1 MLKHATIFV
10 LLIATGSPV
19 VIAGEPV
26 EAIHD
31 AHIHYN
37 KDVWEHLPPAQAL
50 RMLNNENI
58 KRALVFAT
66 PGEGAELLY
75 RENPEIVVPLLQP
88 YKSWRHRY
96 VWYKDPDLK
105 SYLLEQLQR
114 IPYRGFGEFHV
125 NGQDAK
131 AQAIADMI
139 EIARERKLVLHA
151 HADLEAMQILLNKTS
166 DMVVI
171 WAHGGF
177 DIPLET
183 LQALFDKYPGLHV
196 ELSFR
201 EGMLD
206 YAQQLTPEWK
216 TLLTSYHT
224 RFMVGAD
231 TYLPSRWAELSDLTS
246 ESRHW
251 LQQLPDEVA
260 ADIARNNLDRLF
272 PK

>member
-1 MLKHATIFV
+1 MKQAKVFV
-10 LLIATGSPV
+10 LLIATCSLAAV
-19 VIAGEPV
+19 AGEHV
-26 EAIHD
+26 DVIHD

-37 KDVWEHLPPAQAL
+37 NDVWQRLPPARAL
-50 RMLNNENI
+50 SMLKNENI
-58 KRALVFAT
+58 NRALVFAT

-75 RENPEIVVPLLQP
+75 RVDAELVVPFLQP

-96 VWYKDPDLK
+96 VWHKDPELK

-125 NGQDAK
+125 NGQDAEAK
-131 AQAIADMI
+131 PIADMI
-139 EIARERKLVLHA
+139 AIARERKMALHI
-151 HADLEAMQILLNKTS
+151 HADLEAMQILLNKTA
-166 DMVVI
+166 DLVVI

-183 LQALFDKYPGLHV
+183 LQTLFEKYPGLHT

-206 YAQQLTPEWK
+206 YAQQLTPQWK
-216 TLLTSYHT
+216 AFLINNRT
-224 RFMVGAD
+224 RILVGAD
-231 TYLPSRWAELSDLTS
+231 TYLASRWAELSDLTA

-251 LQQLPDEVA
+251 LKQLPDEVA